1 MPRQAVAW
9 KLRASSSSSNT
20 IARSTPIEPV
30 SASTSRSPISES
42 ESIETMASEML
53 RTASR

>member
-1 MPRQAVAW
+1 M
-9 KLRASSSSSNT
+9 
-20 IARSTPIEPV
+20 ARSTPIEPV

-42 ESIETMASEML
+42 DNIETIASEML